1 MKDQPQRPAPIEPL
15 EEARDYRP
23 SIMFE
28 AVTIAL
34 VLIGSAIGGIAGWLE
49 LLAKVQP

>member
-15 EEARDYRP
+15 EQREDLGIR
-23 SIMFE
+23 FE

-34 VLIGSAIGGIAGWLE
+34 ILIGTAIGGIAGWLE
-49 LLAKVQP
+49 LLARVHP